1 MAEQSW
7 RGARFL
13 SGVQWMVKADDDV
26 VRERRKRREI
36 MVDERRKLRRGGEYI
51 MFVRYTIL
59 RKGLETMMGGELE
72 SQSL

>member
-1 MAEQSW
+1 M
-7 RGARFL
+7 

-36 MVDERRKLRRGGEYI
+36 MVDERRKLRKGGEYI

-59 RKGLETMMGGELE
+59 RKGLETMMGGE
-72 SQSL
+72 S